1 MLLAQNPLLWFGPLI
16 GIAFVTFWIGLLY
29 SISALGGWRRLA
41 SAYPAVDASVTTIQ
55 DSSATRRFHFCSG
68 SFTWLNYS
76 ACLTF
81 SVDRDYL
88 HLAVQLPIR
97 PGHPPLSIP
106 WTEISATEKR
116 VFLNSGTVLS
126 FERAPGVRLL
136 ISNRMA
142 LKLIRAARSCDAVT
156 SFSAEP

>member
-16 GIAFVTFWIGLLY
+16 GIALATFWIGLLY
-29 SISALGGWRRLA
+29 SMSALGGWRRLA
-41 SAYPAVDASVTTIQ
+41 RAYPAVDASATTQ
-55 DSSATRRFHFCSG
+55 DMSAVRRFHFCSG
-68 SFTWLNYS
+68 GFTWVNYS

-97 PGHPPLSIP
+97 PAHPPLSIP
-106 WTEISATEKR
+106 WSEISATEKR
-116 VFLNSGTVLS
+116 AFLNSGTVLS

-136 ISNRMA
+136 ISNRLA
-142 LKLIRAARSCDAVT
+142 LKLIRAARSCEAVT
-156 SFSAEP
+156 SFSAEPQ